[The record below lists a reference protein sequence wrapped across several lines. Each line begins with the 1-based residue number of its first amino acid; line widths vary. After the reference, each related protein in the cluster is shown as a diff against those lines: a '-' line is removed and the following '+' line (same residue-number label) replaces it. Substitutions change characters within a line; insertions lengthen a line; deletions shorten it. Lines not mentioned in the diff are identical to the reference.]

1 MLASFGLRSF
11 LVYGFSFFPATV
23 AEVPMWIPEGQRYGE
38 CQRIPLTPREYS
50 ILQSFFF
57 FSVKQTYTSGPI
69 HLQFAVL
76 HRAHSPRVSKLLG
89 MISGHVNKSSLM
101 SNSCEEHVFK

>member
-1 MLASFGLRSF
+1 
-11 LVYGFSFFPATV
+11 
-23 AEVPMWIPEGQRYGE
+23 MWIPEGQRYGE

-50 ILQSFFF
+50 ILQSIF

-76 HRAHSPRVSKLLG
+76 HRTRSPRVSKLLG
-89 MISGHVNKSSLM
+89 TVSGHVNKSSLM